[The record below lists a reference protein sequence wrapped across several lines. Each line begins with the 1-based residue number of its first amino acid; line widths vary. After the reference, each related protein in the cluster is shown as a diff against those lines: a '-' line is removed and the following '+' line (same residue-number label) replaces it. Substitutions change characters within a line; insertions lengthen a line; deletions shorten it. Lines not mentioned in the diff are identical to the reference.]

1 MSSESGCYVVFRQCL
16 RRFQIYRMITK
27 SNYRLCNAVSSFES
41 RAWQAGLIILLL
53 GLTYLLST
61 TSVVSTLEYDLFLY
75 IRGLQPADREVVTI
89 GSIQHAPRWA
99 LALVYGL
106 IFAVYLVRFTRSQAT
121 AVSILTVILV
131 LFALLMLEVVLAV
144 FLQLFL
150 PVVFPALVMLVVSSV
165 YWVSEMYQG
174 FVGAAQDQQDSIAL
188 SDVRARIDK
197 GDLRTALTM
206 LKLCPYSDELLEV
219 GYELGVLLES
229 RKHWASALNLYHWLS
244 THDPGLSDFIGR
256 IEEIRDNRE
265 QLAKPGKSTP
275 VAQSR
280 PKTFGEYRLIKKIAK
295 GSTAVMY
302 EATDMRSNNRV
313 ALKVMNIRQDEKVEQ
328 ERIKHWLHE
337 AEIVSQL
344 DHDNIVKIHDAELR
358 GNRAY
363 IAMDYISGYSMS
375 LRLRRREYLTV
386 GECIRI
392 SKAMLRALT
401 VAHSHG
407 VIHGDIKP
415 ANIMY
420 DSVNDTYI
428 LTDFGAAYSDLRVRQ
443 NEKVIVGTPAYM
455 SPEQLEGKKLDG
467 RSDLFSLAVTLYHL
481 LTGHQP
487 FSGSNLPELKQ
498 NIVTHEPDLNHLTLP
513 AGIIEVIIKAL
524 QKKPYMRF
532 ADAQQM
538 LTSVEHCEKQLLDR
552 MHRHN

>member
-1 MSSESGCYVVFRQCL
+1 
-16 RRFQIYRMITK
+16 
-27 SNYRLCNAVSSFES
+27 
-41 RAWQAGLIILLL
+41 
-53 GLTYLLST
+53 
-61 TSVVSTLEYDLFLY
+61 
-75 IRGLQPADREVVTI
+75 
-89 GSIQHAPRWA
+89 
-99 LALVYGL
+99 
-106 IFAVYLVRFTRSQAT
+106 
-121 AVSILTVILV
+121 
-131 LFALLMLEVVLAV
+131 MLEVILAV
-144 FLQLFL
+144 FLQFFL
-150 PVVFPALVMLVVSSV
+150 PVVFPALVMLVVSTI

-174 FVGAAQDQQDSIAL
+174 FVTSELVQQESIAL

-206 LKLCPYSDELLEV
+206 LKLCPYSDDLLEV
-219 GYELGVLLES
+219 GYELGILLES
-229 RKHWASALNLYHWLS
+229 GKHWASALNLYHWLS
-244 THDPGLSDFIGR
+244 NYDPGLSDFVGR
-256 IEEIRDNRE
+256 IEEIRNNRA
-265 QLAKPGKSTP
+265 QLLKLGKSVPIAEPEPPTI
-275 VAQSR
+275 
-280 PKTFGEYRLIKKIAK
+280 GNYRLIKKIAK

-302 EATDMRSNNRV
+302 EATDMRSHNRV
-313 ALKVMNIRQDEKVEQ
+313 ALKVMSVRQNEKVDRD
-328 ERIKHWLHE
+328 RIKHWLHE

-344 DHDNIVKIHDAELR
+344 DHDNIVKIHDAELQ
-358 GNRAY
+358 GDNAY

-375 LRLRRREYLTV
+375 LRLRKREYLTV

-428 LTDFGAAYSDLRVRQ
+428 LTDFGAAYSDRRERQ
-443 NEKVIVGTPAYM
+443 NENVIVGTPAYM

-481 LTGHQP
+481 LTGYQP
-487 FSGSNLPELKQ
+487 FAGKNLPELKQ
-498 NIVTHEPDLNHLTLP
+498 NIVTNDPDLNHLTLP
-513 AGIIEVIIKAL
+513 AGITEVIIKAL

-538 LTSVEHCEKQLLDR
+538 LTSVEHCEKQLRDR
-552 MHRHN
+552 MHRHS